1 MKRLVNSSLLLL
13 CTLLLLVPGALLA
26 QKQVVELKIVET
38 SDVHGHYY
46 PYDFTAQRDAP
57 GSLAR
62 VSAFVKEQRQACGDD
77 GLILLDN
84 GDFLQGQ
91 PSAYY
96 YNYMDTVAPHVGA
109 AMLNYMG
116 YDAANMGNHDVET
129 GRAVFERWAAQCR
142 FPVLGANIVE
152 EATGRPRFKPYVV
165 VERQGVRVAVLG
177 MITPAIPMWL
187 PRGLWAGLRFDDMEQ
202 TARRWMEVI
211 REKEHADVVIG
222 LFHAGKS
229 PYVMGGKYREN
240 ASAEVAARVP
250 GFDAVLMGHD
260 HVRACT
266 KVAGA
271 EGDSVLLVNPG
282 SNALTV
288 ACVDITLTV
297 EDGRVTTKHAEGTLA
312 DVSQLPP
319 DADFL
324 RHFAPQREAV
334 QAFVGKRIGRLAE
347 TISTRPAYFGP
358 SAFVDLIHELQL
370 EIGDAEISLAAPLS
384 FDTQIAAGDVWV
396 SDMFKLYK
404 YENLL
409 YTMRLTGQEVHD
421 ALEMAYGLWT
431 GQMRSPADHLLLL
444 RPTRQ
449 DASAERAAFQH
460 PSYNFDSAAGI
471 RYTVDV
477 SKPAGQRVHI
487 ISMADGTPFDPA
499 REYRVAVNSY
509 RGNGGGEL
517 LTRGAGIPQEELA
530 GRIIRSTDKDLRF
543 YLMQYIERKGTITP
557 HVLGLW
563 KFIPE
568 DWASQAAR
576 RDYEYLFG
584 GEE

>member
-1 MKRLVNSSLLLL
+1 MKRLVSSILLA
-13 CTLLLLVPGALLA
+13 CTLLLVPAVAEA
-26 QKQVVELKIVET
+26 QKQVVKLKIVET

-46 PYDFTAQRDAP
+46 PYDFIEQHDAP

-62 VSAFVKEQRQACGDD
+62 VSTFVREQRRECGDE

-96 YNYMDTVAPHVGA
+96 YNYMDTVSTHVGA
-109 AMLNYMG
+109 AMMNYMG
-116 YDAANMGNHDVET
+116 YDAGNMGNHDVET
-129 GRAVFERWAAQCR
+129 GRGVFERWAAQCR

-165 VERQGVRVAVLG
+165 MERKGVRVAVLG
-177 MITPAIPMWL
+177 MVTPAIPMWL
-187 PRGLWAGLRFDDMEQ
+187 PWSLWAGLRFDDMER
-202 TARRWMEVI
+202 TARHWMEVI
-211 REKEHADVVIG
+211 RREERADVVIG
-222 LFHAGKS
+222 LFHAGRE

-260 HVRACT
+260 HVRACA

-271 EGDSVLLVNPG
+271 EGDSVVLVNPAN
-282 SNALTV
+282 NALTV
-288 ACVDITLTV
+288 ACVDITLTL
-297 EDGRVTTKHAEGTLA
+297 EDGEVKAKQVEGSLA
-312 DVSQLPP
+312 DVGQLPP

-324 RHFAPQREAV
+324 RRFQPQREAV

-347 TISTRPAYFGP
+347 AISTRPAYFGP

-370 EIGDAEISLAAPLS
+370 EIGEAEISLAAPLS
-384 FDTQIAAGDVWV
+384 LDTQIAAGDVWV

-421 ALEMAYGLWT
+421 ALEMSYGLWT
-431 GQMRSPADHLLLL
+431 GQMRSPGDHLLLL
-444 RPTRQ
+444 RPAGEGAP
-449 DASAERAAFQH
+449 DERAAFQH

-487 ISMADGTPFDPA
+487 VSMADGTPFDPA

-530 GRIIRSTDKDLRF
+530 GRIISSTDKDLRF
-543 YLMQYIERKGTITP
+543 YLMQYIERKGIIMP
-557 HVLGLW
+557 RALGLW

-568 DWASQAAR
+568 DWVSRAAE

-584 GEE
+584 AEE